1 MRPRTATNPY
11 SAPVR
16 QQQHEQLH
24 RLSCEPKHVYYGTVQ
39 YRGLFSPGV
48 VILLNVASER

>member
-16 QQQHEQLH
+16 QQQREQLH